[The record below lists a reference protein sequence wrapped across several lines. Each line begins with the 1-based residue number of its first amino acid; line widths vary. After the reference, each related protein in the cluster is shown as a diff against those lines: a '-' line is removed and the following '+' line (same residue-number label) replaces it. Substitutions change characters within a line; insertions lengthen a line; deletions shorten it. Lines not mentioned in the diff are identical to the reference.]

1 MDASLRGLRRGGAT
15 RGRPPINSNFLH
27 LSLHFDRWLQYTCP
41 PGGIPPLRRRVVH
54 AKGGTLTEVWGL
66 PEKARR
72 VLQATA
78 VEAYGRPGMYVVMAQ
93 VMRRANISDPEE
105 FRAIAEYLEERGW
118 IAEADP
124 DYGVFVLTPE
134 GIDEATN

>member
-1 MDASLRGLRRGGAT
+1 M
-15 RGRPPINSNFLH
+15 
-27 LSLHFDRWLQYTCP
+27 
-41 PGGIPPLRRRVVH
+41 
-54 AKGGTLTEVWGL
+54 TEVWRM

-105 FRAIAEYLEERGW
+105 FRAIAEYLEQRGW
-118 IAEADP
+118 IGEADP

-134 GIDEATN
+134 GIDEATS